1 MSLTSKIESIIYK
14 NTDIKENYITE
25 KYFMTIEG
33 YSLLSNIGFVKIEI
47 GYGISPND
55 AFFRSLDKIGLDLF
69 VNYNI
74 SINHMW
80 TKDCRLYDSRN
91 SIKSSNFGFYTLND
105 KLIQQFRE
113 DGERY
118 CMSSED
124 K

>member
-1 MSLTSKIESIIYK
+1 MSLKSVDKTKIEPIDY
-14 NTDIKENYITE
+14 NYITE
-25 KYFMTIEG
+25 KYFMSIEG

-55 AFFRSLDKIGLDLF
+55 AFSRSLDKIGLDLF

-80 TKDCRLYDSRN
+80 TKDCRLYDSRD
-91 SIKSSNFGFYTLND
+91 SIKSSKFGFYTLND
-105 KLIQQFRE
+105 ELIQQFRE

-118 CMSSED
+118 RMSIED